1 MRIRELLRNE
11 ILTALK
17 SLKLQYN
24 DKFTVELTKNPEHGD
39 FATNVAL
46 ISAKMNNMNPMEMAK
61 KLLTKL
67 KRNKY
72 INKVSMANPGF
83 INFLLYK
90 TAYLNVLEIINANP
104 LTYGKSSFGRNKK
117 VLLEFVS
124 ANPTGPLNVV
134 SARAAAYGDSLYR
147 IMSYAGYKVT
157 REFYIND
164 AGNQVEI
171 LAESIELRFR
181 ELLGERIGEMPLEAY
196 QGEYIIGLAAILN
209 TQEGSRI
216 LHLSEIDRIQKIKK
230 FALQEIHDAQQRSL
244 EKFDVFFDSWISE
257 KAIRTQGIIEEVLS
271 YLYEAGCTYE
281 KDEAIWFY
289 SSHYGD
295 EKDRVLL
302 KTDGQPTYIVPDLAY
317 HLTKYQRGF
326 DIMIDVLGPDH
337 HGYIPRL
344 IAALR
349 ALEYDEKKLE
359 FIFLQQVNLLNE
371 GEKIKMSKRTGK
383 IITMDELIDDVGKDA
398 VRFFFID
405 RKSSSHLNFDME
417 LAKKQSADNPVFYC
431 QYAHARIC
439 SVLDKARKFDYVIDE
454 FDVQKLKKLARPDEL
469 YLIKFLDLFPEIVL
483 AATEFREPHRI
494 VDYVKE
500 LASMFHKYY
509 HDCILI
515 NKTAKDMSLARL
527 YLVNCIKIVIA
538 KSLDLIGVS
547 APTKMVKKVVEPEVP
562 VVVVT
567 EETEEEEDE

>member
-1 MRIRELLRNE
+1 MKIRELLRNE
-11 ILTALK
+11 IITALR
-17 SLKLQYN
+17 SLKLSYN
-24 DKFTVELTKNPEHGD
+24 EKFTIELAKNPEHGD
-39 FATNVAL
+39 FASNVAL
-46 ISAKMNNMNPMEMAK
+46 ISAKANNITPMEMAK

-72 INKVSMANPGF
+72 INKVTVANPGF

-90 TAYLNVLEIINANP
+90 TAYLNVLEEITANP
-104 LTYGKSSFGRNKK
+104 LTYGKSAFGRNRK

-134 SARAAAYGDSLYR
+134 SARAAAYGDSLFR
-147 IMSYAGYKVT
+147 IMSFAGFRVT

-196 QGEYIIGLAAILN
+196 QGEYIIGLAATLN

-230 FALQEIHDAQQRSL
+230 FALQEIHDTQQKSL
-244 EKFDVFFDSWISE
+244 ERFDVFFDSWISE

-371 GEKIKMSKRTGK
+371 GEKLKMSKRSGK
-383 IITMDELIDDVGKDA
+383 IITMDELIDEVGKDA

-417 LAKKQSADNPVFYC
+417 LAKKQTADNPVFYC

-439 SVLDKARKFDYVIDE
+439 SVIDKARKFDYVLDD
-454 FDVQKLKKLARPDEL
+454 FDIQKLRKLSRPDEL
-469 YLIKFLDLFPEIVL
+469 NLIKFMDLFPEIII

-500 LASMFHKYY
+500 LAAMFHKYY

-515 NKTAKDMSLARL
+515 NKQAKDMSLARL
-527 YLVNCIKIVIA
+527 YLINCVKIVIA
-538 KSLDLIGVS
+538 KCLDLVGVS
-547 APTKMVKKVVEPEVP
+547 APSKMSKKVMEPG
-562 VVVVT
+562 
-567 EETEEEEDE
+567 EELSMTQDDNE